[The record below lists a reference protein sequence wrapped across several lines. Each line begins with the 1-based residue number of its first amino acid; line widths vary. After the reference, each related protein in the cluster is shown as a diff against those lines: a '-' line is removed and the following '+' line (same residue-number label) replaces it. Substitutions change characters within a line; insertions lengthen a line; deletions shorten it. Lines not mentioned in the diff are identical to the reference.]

1 MSCHPNYLAFWS
13 FGRDHL
19 LHLTSDEEEE
29 EEVYDDLVIDDQI
42 KCKNC
47 SDNKNLDE
55 NIQQIIGVFGQGRK
69 GFFGGFDHANRLSWT
84 DGELR
89 LQREHSRYSSGR
101 GSVAGSIPVTG
112 YP

>member
-55 NIQQIIGVFGQGRK
+55 NIQQIIGVFGQVVKVSLVVLTREIVSFGR
-69 GFFGGFDHANRLSWT
+69 
-84 DGELR
+84 
-89 LQREHSRYSSGR
+89 
-101 GSVAGSIPVTG
+101 PVN
-112 YP
+112 